1 MHIYT
6 IALFGEAEK
15 GEYHYPYFCHSLS
28 QLVDYFG
35 NPPEQSR
42 GLFYAIQALLYQR
55 QLIFFRVQEE
65 GFSLSDYL
73 AAVSLLKNHKF
84 ETDITAFCLPGVGNT
99 EILEAV
105 APVCREYHS
114 FLITSEAD
122 FYDYLM
128 QTAQ

>member
-1 MHIYT
+1 MYT

-15 GEYHYPYFCHSLS
+15 GEYHYPYFCNSLS

-55 QLIFFRVQEE
+55 QLLFFRVREE
-65 GFSLSDYL
+65 GFNLPDYL
-73 AAVSLLKNHKF
+73 NGVSLIKNHQI
-84 ETDITAFCLPGVGNT
+84 EMDIAAFCLPGVGDSK
-99 EILEAV
+99 ILEV
-105 APVCREYHS
+105 VTPLCQEYHS
-114 FLITSEAD
+114 ILITSEAD

-128 QTAQ
+128 QAA